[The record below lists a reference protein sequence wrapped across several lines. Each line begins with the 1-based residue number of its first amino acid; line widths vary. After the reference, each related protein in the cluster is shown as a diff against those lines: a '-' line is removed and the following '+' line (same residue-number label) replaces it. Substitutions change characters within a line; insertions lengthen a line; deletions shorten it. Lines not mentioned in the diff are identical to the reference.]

1 VGIGMSM
8 LTSSSG
14 AAAGVASATG
24 LGVLKSLGIGLVAG
38 VVAAGAATQIAKA
51 PSGASP
57 VAPYV
62 ESRVGEAEHAP
73 TRSAVPLAAEAA
85 VLPAPAQAA
94 NVDATGAQPEADRA
108 AAGAPSAA
116 PVSEV
121 PADERTLEQ
130 SARRALAGARPA
142 LVDWGS
148 DSEAPKRV
156 SQPAL
161 ALALLRRYEEQHPNR
176 ALGPEAVVVRIEAL
190 ALIGNREAATALAER
205 FVAEHPTH
213 PAAVRV
219 RALVGMR

>member
-1 VGIGMSM
+1 MSM

-14 AAAGVASATG
+14 AAAGVTTAVG
-24 LGVLKSLGIGLVAG
+24 LGILKSLGIGLVAG
-38 VVAAGAATQIAKA
+38 AVAAGAATQIAKA
-51 PSGASP
+51 PSAASP
-57 VAPYV
+57 VARYV

-73 TRSAVPLAAEAA
+73 ARSTVPLSAEAA
-85 VLPAPAQAA
+85 DVPVPAQATK
-94 NVDATGAQPEADRA
+94 VDATGAQTEADRA
-108 AAGAPSAA
+108 TAGVAAAA
-116 PVSEV
+116 PISEV
-121 PADERTLEQ
+121 PADERTLVE

-148 DSEAPKRV
+148 ESEAPKRV

-213 PAAVRV
+213 PSAVRV